1 MANCVQCGRK
11 MPPLVFGKKICE
23 WCVRHEAAQ
32 RGEEPED
39 AIQPIMP
46 TPWAG
51 TSTSPMMV
59 TQAFFG
65 INIAVFVGMALSGI
79 AMDPTSQQLIQ
90 WGANYGPYTLG
101 GQEWRLL
108 TSMFLHGGLLH
119 ILFNM
124 WCLWDLGALCESLYG
139 HTTFAIVYLVSGI
152 AGSLASVWWHPG
164 VTSVGASGAIF
175 GIVGALI
182 ASYYLGEFSMPR
194 FAVAGHLRSVLIFAG
209 YSLIFGAVS
218 GRTDNAAHIGG
229 LAAGL
234 LFGAAIARLAPG
246 REWLQRAAVLVAV
259 TAVVLGCGAWLHRS
273 RSYQIL
279 VNRGIELLAE
289 GKLDQAIGELQTAV
303 RQHPDNLT
311 AHFALA
317 HAYFNQKQF
326 AQAESELKQVLALQP
341 GSRPALY
348 ELGIVYLNLRN
359 TAPAK
364 EAFNTLL
371 SSNPRDVDARV
382 GLGLAFSDE
391 GNDVAAASEFQQ
403 AVQLEPDDGDIYYH
417 LGVAQLRSKNFDAA
431 IAALL
436 KSQEISGGDTTETET
451 ALADAYRAKGMQ
463 AEATNA
469 LQKAEKLKPGK

>member
-11 MPPLVFGKKICE
+11 LPPLVFGRKICE

-32 RGEEPED
+32 RGEESED

-65 INIAVFVGMALSGI
+65 INIAVFIAMALSGI
-79 AMDPTSQQLIQ
+79 AMDPSSQQLVR

-164 VTSVGASGAIF
+164 VPSVGASGAIF
-175 GIVGALI
+175 GIVGALV
-182 ASYYLGEFSMPR
+182 ASYVLGDFTLPR
-194 FAVAGHLRSVLIFAG
+194 FAITGQLRSLLIFAG
-209 YSLIFGAVS
+209 FNLIFG
-218 GRTDNAAHIGG
+218 GMNGHTDNAAHIGG
-229 LAAGL
+229 LVAGL
-234 LFGAAIARLAPG
+234 IFGAGIARLAPG
-246 REWLQRAAVLVAV
+246 REWLQRAVVLLAV
-259 TAVVLGCGAWLHRS
+259 TAVILGCGAWLHRS
-273 RSYQIL
+273 RSYQIH
-279 VNRGIELLAE
+279 VNRGVDLLDD
-289 GKLDQAIGELQTAV
+289 GKIADAIAELQTAV
-303 RQHPDNLT
+303 RQHPDNLG

-317 HAYFNQKQF
+317 HAYFDQRQF
-326 AQAESELKQVLALQP
+326 AQAESELKRVLALQP
-341 GSRPALY
+341 GSRAARY
-348 ELGIVYLNLRN
+348 ELGIVYLNLRQ
-359 TAPAK
+359 TASAK
-364 EAFNTLL
+364 EAFNTML
-371 SSNPRDVDARV
+371 STNPRDANARV
-382 GLGLAFSDE
+382 GLGLAFFDE
-391 GNDVAAASEFQQ
+391 GDNVAAAREFQQ
-403 AVQLEPDDGDIYYH
+403 AVDLDPEDADTYYH
-417 LGVAQLRSKNFDAA
+417 LGMAQLRSKNYDAA

-436 KSQEISGGDTTETET
+436 KSQEISGADNAETET

-463 AEATNA
+463 AEAALA
-469 LQKAEKLKPGK
+469 LQKAEKLTPAK